1 MIWTKMLVRFES
13 GFCLKNLLLIKFLK
27 DEMKQML
34 YDFEDIF
41 DRQADEARSWDQDR
55 EENILLV
62 SLKSQKN

>member
-1 MIWTKMLVRFES
+1 MLVRFES